1 MDSAL
6 DVLEN
11 ILTGSVFKRFRLITF
26 NLCIHITTIMD
37 NNHGPTEK

>member
-11 ILTGSVFKRFRLITF
+11 ILTGSVFKRFRLIIF
-26 NLCIHITTIMD
+26 NLYIHITTIMD